1 VKFPPLRLVL
11 TQMEGVRIT
20 KKFLLELV
28 PSTLTTDP
36 LPDGATTVAC
46 PDKVLSPFGL
56 DLVQTLRRLLADE
69 QRKWL
74 DEVEAGQS
82 WCTDFNSHM
91 NLLQRPFTRVVAT
104 HAVCPASE
112 HSHLKIW
119 QHLTKPLDGDK
130 ILLCRDSSESRR
142 ECFQTSVLKLYVPPD
157 GDLVGFG
164 ITKSGSVYVLEE
176 APIDWETFKA
186 TFNFP
191 PN

>member
-1 VKFPPLRLVL
+1 
-11 TQMEGVRIT
+11 MEGVRVT
-20 KKFLLELV
+20 KKFLLELD
-28 PSTLTTDP
+28 PSTLTTDT

-56 DLVQTLRRLLADE
+56 DLVQSLRRLFAE
-69 QRKWL
+69 EHRKWL
-74 DEVEAGQS
+74 EEREEEA
-82 WCTDFNSHM
+82 DFASYM

>member
-1 VKFPPLRLVL
+1 
-11 TQMEGVRIT
+11 MEGVRVT
-20 KKFLLELV
+20 KKFLVELDS
-28 PSTLTTDP
+28 STLTTDP
-36 LPDGATTVAC
+36 LLDGATTVAC

-56 DLVQTLRRLLADE
+56 DLVQSLHRLFGEE

-74 DEVEAGQS
+74 EECEAGQS
-82 WCTDFNSHM
+82 CGCTDFNSYM
-91 NLLQRPFTRVVAT
+91 NLFHRPFRVVAT

-112 HSHLKIW
+112 HTHLKIW

-130 ILLCRDSSESRR
+130 ILLCRDSGQ
-142 ECFQTSVLKLYVPPD
+142 CFQTSVLKLYVPPD

-176 APIDWETFKA
+176 APIDWGTFKA

-191 PN
+191 PT